1 MASGPRNFAVLSRRS
16 SNIAKSSFPNLA
28 ADGTGHARKNIIRVT
43 ADKANRAYDDY
54 QNHRQH
60 NRVLG
65 NVLAF
70 FL

>member
-1 MASGPRNFAVLSRRS
+1 MPAALVESWPSKIISA
-16 SNIAKSSFPNLA
+16 NLA

-43 ADKANRAYDDY
+43 ADKAHRTDNDH
-54 QNHRQH
+54 QNHRKH
-60 NRVLG
+60 NRILG

>member
-1 MASGPRNFAVLSRRS
+1 MPAALVESWPSKIISA
-16 SNIAKSSFPNLA
+16 NLA

-43 ADKANRAYDDY
+43 ADKAHRAYDDY

-65 NVLAF
+65 NVLTL

>member
-1 MASGPRNFAVLSRRS
+1 MPAALVESWPSTIISA
-16 SNIAKSSFPNLA
+16 NLA
-28 ADGTGHARKNIIRVT
+28 ADGTGHARKNIIRV
-43 ADKANRAYDDY
+43 AANKANRAYDDY

-60 NRVLG
+60 NRILS